1 MDIEIALS
9 NSTNLENT
17 YAAFVIHG
25 RAMQWKEYMS
35 RYSWL
40 AKATRS
46 DEGIALFVQEI
57 EQSIPLLHRQR
68 GTIVQ

>member
-25 RAMQWKEYMS
+25 RGCNGRSTCPDILGWRRRHEVT
-35 RYSWL
+35 
-40 AKATRS
+40 KALLY
-46 DEGIALFVQEI
+46 LF
-57 EQSIPLLHRQR
+57 RK
-68 GTIVQ
+68 